1 MYAAVIVKIMDDLLK
16 VRELR
21 ECPAEI
27 HLEIQ
32 AVKKPIMW
40 KLPDLREIKEKMF
53 VWFVFF
59 FFSKESRFVFL
70 STYVPYAGKE
80 VNFSSNKDTQ
90 SRKSRNWAQSRKLTL
105 GPFSSPVYQLA
116 VSN

>member
-53 VWFVFF
+53 VWVVVFF
-59 FFSKESRFVFL
+59 FKGIKICFSLYLRPLCRERGEL
-70 STYVPYAGKE
+70 
-80 VNFSSNKDTQ
+80 
-90 SRKSRNWAQSRKLTL
+90 
-105 GPFSSPVYQLA
+105 
-116 VSN
+116 

>member
-32 AVKKPIMW
+32 AVRKPIMW

-53 VWFVFF
+53 VWVVVFF
-59 FFSKESRFVFL
+59 FQRNQDLFFSLPTSL
-70 STYVPYAGKE
+70 MQGK
-80 VNFSSNKDTQ
+80 
-90 SRKSRNWAQSRKLTL
+90 R
-105 GPFSSPVYQLA
+105 
-116 VSN
+116 